1 MKLCDQKVNF
11 HLTNSHKGILSLFNV
26 KLFFSLL
33 LFFTFFGF
41 LSAQAQSITNE
52 TNSPI
57 ETKADL
63 GFLDV
68 LGGDMQYHL
77 NGQKIVRYQDFKSLI
92 YPLRDPE
99 ASQLI
104 RDAEET
110 DLIASLILAADVV
123 LSTDIALFYKP
134 TVIFN
139 SDIPDRITT
148 GFLTAQIGLGVFFVV
163 HNMAEARKY
172 NAVQRYNHLLR
183 EASKESSIELNPKLY
198 ASSNGLVLGGQ
209 ISF

>member
-1 MKLCDQKVNF
+1 MSKA
-11 HLTNSHKGILSLFNV
+11 
-26 KLFFSLL
+26 KLFFPIFFSL
-33 LFFTFFGF
+33 TFFGF
-41 LSAQAQSITNE
+41 LQAQAQSINNE

-77 NGQKIVRYQDFKSLI
+77 NGQEIVRYQDFKSLI
-92 YPLRDPE
+92 YPLRDPV

-110 DLIASLILAADVV
+110 DLIASLILVADVA

-139 SDIPDRITT
+139 SDLPDRITT

-183 EASKESSIELNPKLY
+183 DAAKESSIEINPKLY

-209 ISF
+209 LAF